1 MRSLAQ
7 TCAMPLTVVASRNM
21 SPKATLTL
29 PLSSSMAISWARS
42 VGLQLSPDQIAN
54 SLEFSFLS
62 SDEKFSDN
70 KLVSNIFLSLSY
82 RVTYKSYSVQTE
94 LMIIMPTKLKL
105 TYSWRA
111 HINLHKG
118 TESNSNRLCLES
130 LISAALENI
139 YVAHSW
145 WVHKSLQGTTE
156 SNSNRLCLESLIY
169 VALLK
174 TFMLPLR
181 PSWYRVQ

>member
-1 MRSLAQ
+1 MIREILSTKGAFMPINEMKACHNIYTEWTITEPMVGFIMRSLTQ

-29 PLSSSMAISWARS
+29 PLLSSMAISWARS

-94 LMIIMPTKLKL
+94 LMIIMPTKPTL
-105 TYSWRA
+105 TLYRA
-111 HINLHKG
+111 
-118 TESNSNRLCLES
+118 
-130 LISAALENI
+130 
-139 YVAHSW
+139 
-145 WVHKSLQGTTE
+145 Q
-156 SNSNRLCLESLIY
+156 
-169 VALLK
+169 
-174 TFMLPLR
+174 
-181 PSWYRVQ
+181 

>member
-1 MRSLAQ
+1 MKSSLI
-7 TCAMPLTVVASRNM
+7 T
-21 SPKATLTL
+21 
-29 PLSSSMAISWARS
+29 SWWVTYFS
-42 VGLQLSPDQIAN
+42 N
-54 SLEFSFLS
+54 S
-62 SDEKFSDN
+62 
-70 KLVSNIFLSLSY
+70 SY
-82 RVTYKSYSVQTE
+82 RVTYKSYSVPTE

-118 TESNSNRLCLES
+118 TESNSNRPCLES

-169 VALLK
+169 VAPLK

-181 PSWYRVQ
+181 PFWIIHGYSLGIEKNSKQIMSWEFDRRLQSLGNTHVPVQTFSLKPGAWSRTPGSLRNS